1 MKRLLLFAGTTEG
14 RRLAEELSKDW
25 EVTASVATAY
35 GAQLLPSQVRVL
47 TGRLDEPQIE
57 ALLRQENF
65 DVLVDATHPYAKA
78 VTRNLQTA
86 AANAAVPYLRLARP
100 QSPLPADARVLET
113 AEKAAAAL
121 AETEG
126 PVFLTTGVKE
136 LSAFAPL
143 ARERLYVR
151 VLPTHEALCI
161 CEREKIPPSHI
172 VAMQGPFSEALN
184 RALLSQFQIRHL
196 VTKEGGAA
204 GGFAE
209 KVSAAK
215 ACGAVLWVL
224 RRPAEQGLSYAQLLE
239 RLRALSRSQLQIPMT
254 GRNPSCKLH

>member
-1 MKRLLLFAGTTEG
+1 M
-14 RRLAEELSKDW
+14 
-25 EVTASVATAY
+25 
-35 GAQLLPSQVRVL
+35 
-47 TGRLDEPQIE
+47 
-57 ALLRQENF
+57 
-65 DVLVDATHPYAKA
+65 
-78 VTRNLQTA
+78 
-86 AANAAVPYLRLARP
+86 
-100 QSPLPADARVLET
+100 ARVLET

-121 AETEG
+121 AKTEG

-204 GGFAE
+204 GGFSE

-239 RLRALSRSQLQIPMT
+239 QLRALSRSQLQISMT
-254 GRNPSCKLH
+254 GRNPSCKSH